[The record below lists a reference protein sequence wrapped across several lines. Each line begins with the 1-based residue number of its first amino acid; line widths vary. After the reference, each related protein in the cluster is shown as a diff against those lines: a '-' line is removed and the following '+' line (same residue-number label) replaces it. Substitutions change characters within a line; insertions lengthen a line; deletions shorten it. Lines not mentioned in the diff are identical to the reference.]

1 MNNFG
6 LCYPVY
12 NNQKAFD
19 DIKGILDQLS
29 CSITIVDDGSE
40 PPLDI
45 RNISKIKL
53 IRLEKQRIWNQAQ
66 ANNVAILNSD
76 AEIILRMDIDHYIA
90 VEDFEKFLALA
101 QNFPTKTIYQFNRF
115 RTDTQKI
122 INTGCNIIMFR
133 KQDFIDIGKYNE
145 AFCGNYGYEDLEF
158 QHRAKKMGF
167 KLDLYPLTIYVN
179 AKNKTPNMIRDTTI
193 NKELYRKLTQ
203 I

>member
-1 MNNFG
+1 MNSFG

-19 DIKGILDQLS
+19 DIKGILSQLP

-40 PPLDI
+40 FPLDVGGLTKL
-45 RNISKIKL
+45 NL

-66 ANNVAILNSD
+66 ANNVAISNAD
-76 AEIILRMDIDHYIA
+76 AKIILRMDIDHYIS
-90 VEDFEKFLALA
+90 VEDFEKFLSLA
-101 QNFPTKTIYQFNRF
+101 QNFPDKTIYQFHRF
-115 RTDTQKI
+115 RFDTQKF
-122 INTGCNIIMFR
+122 INTGCNIIMLK

-158 QHRAKKMGF
+158 QYRAKKMGF
-167 KLDLYPLTIYVN
+167 KLELYPLTVYVN
-179 AKNKTPNMIRDTTI
+179 AKNKTPNMTRDTTI